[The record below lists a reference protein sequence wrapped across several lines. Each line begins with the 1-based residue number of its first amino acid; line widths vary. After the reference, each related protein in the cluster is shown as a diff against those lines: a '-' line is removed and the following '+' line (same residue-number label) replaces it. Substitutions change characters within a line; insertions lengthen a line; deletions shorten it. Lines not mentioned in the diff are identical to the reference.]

1 MEGRPV
7 VDGPAFLS
15 LVGVNATSR
24 KETSMSPRL
33 ACTVIFTVLAAV
45 TPGTASFAAS
55 VWIEAGVDGDL
66 SDVGQTPTPLTFV
79 TGKNTIQG
87 TMGTPFLG
95 DLDPDIFTIAL
106 SAGQQLTSIVV
117 DSITPG
123 QNSFFAISA
132 GATIDMFNGSTH
144 LSNFLIGEP
153 GEYFP
158 RIAAPEFGGTGHA
171 GPLGPGTYT
180 VWFQET
186 QLQRDYA
193 MSYTVVPESS
203 GVMLATLALL
213 TALPTSRCRR
223 HPSGT

>member
-1 MEGRPV
+1 
-7 VDGPAFLS
+7 
-15 LVGVNATSR
+15 
-24 KETSMSPRL
+24 MSPRL

-66 SDVGQTPTPLTFV
+66 SDVGQTPTPLTFAV
-79 TGKNTIQG
+79 GKNTIQG

-95 DLDPDIFTIAL
+95 DLDPDIFTITL

-171 GPLGPGTYT
+171 DPLGPGTYT

-193 MSYTVVPESS
+193 MTYTVVPEP
-203 GVMLATLALL
+203 ATLALL
-213 TALPTSRCRR
+213 AITITAPLRIRGCRQTR
-223 HPSGT
+223 